1 MGHPF
6 EAPPATAAAAAT
18 RAHVP
23 LARVPAGGGGVIT
36 AMDVVP
42 ADEGGAHAATA
53 QLSEQLHAARE
64 EAAAFEKS
72 LQQLLAVG

>member
-1 MGHPF
+1 MS
-6 EAPPATAAAAAT
+6 A
-18 RAHVP
+18 
-23 LARVPAGGGGVIT
+23 

-42 ADEGGAHAATA
+42 AEEGAHATA
-53 QLSEQLHAARE
+53 ARLSEQLHAARE